1 MKPSAEK
8 EALGIREVT
17 KKALNK
23 RCLYHLALNLVSIQ
37 RFKLGTVIATVDIVK
52 DFGANLRSKSDLI
65 GAFGLHILRLLR
77 MRNTVIFK
85 LFVLIIAIG
94 MISDSQLHAQKKG
107 KKNKGKKAAL
117 DSGQKLELEAMFFE
131 AKRARLRSDNE
142 KAEGLL
148 NDILRFQPENDAAL
162 YELSQIK
169 AEQREFDEAIRLATL
184 STEVASENLFYSH
197 HLYDL
202 YSMSNRYED
211 AVGVLETIIKA
222 QPGNLDNFYELAYI
236 QKMAGQTKEAIKTL
250 DDIEK
255 KTGTEESLTLEKH
268 RLYMQLNDMDGAVSE
283 LEKLIK
289 AYPKESRYYGM
300 LASLHRMTGKNEE
313 ARKVYKQL
321 LDVNE
326 NDPYAQLYMGQDLY
340 ERGEKE
346 KGAELLRKAVTSA
359 QLPIE
364 EKVQILMSVATS
376 SGDEKENQALA
387 NDLAKSLADSYP
399 DDPRALM
406 MYGEILESE
415 GKSAE
420 ALTYYKKALEKNP
433 SDFGMW
439 TRQFV
444 MYHEL
449 GKYQELEDSGKDA
462 LEYFPNQPLIYYFR
476 GIALN
481 QLDEFEK
488 ANKVLKQGILI
499 GSDDSAL
506 LADMHAMV
514 GDNYNSLG
522 KFEKSDSAFDQA
534 LELQPNNAL
543 VMNNYS
549 YYLSL
554 RNEYLDKAEELSRKS
569 NELSPNNVSFQDT
582 YGWIKYKMGAYKDA
596 ADWLKMA
603 MDNGGSTS
611 AVILDHYGDALFQL
625 GKIDEAVENW
635 MKAKELGIDSGV
647 IDQKISE
654 RKLIE

>member
-1 MKPSAEK
+1 MIMIG
-8 EALGIREVT
+8 L
-17 KKALNK
+17 L
-23 RCLYHLALNLVSIQ
+23 
-37 RFKLGTVIATVDIVK
+37 
-52 DFGANLRSKSDLI
+52 SDQ
-65 GAFGLHILRLLR
+65 
-77 MRNTVIFK
+77 
-85 LFVLIIAIG
+85 
-94 MISDSQLHAQKKG
+94 QLHAQKKG
-107 KKNKGKKAAL
+107 KKNKGKQAAL
-117 DSGQKLELEAMFFE
+117 DSGQELELEAMFFE
-131 AKRARLRSDNE
+131 AKRARLKSDNE

-162 YELSQIK
+162 HELSQIK
-169 AEQREFDEAIRLATL
+169 AEQRQFDEAIRLA
-184 STEVASENLFYSH
+184 SKASSVSEGNIFYR
-197 HLYDL
+197 YYEYEL

-211 AVGVLETIIKA
+211 AVNVLQSIIKD
-222 QPGNLDNFYELAYI
+222 QPGNIDNYYELSYI

-250 DDIEK
+250 DEIEK
-255 KTGTEESLTLEKH
+255 RTGTAESITLEKH
-268 RLYMQLNDMDGAVSE
+268 RLYMQLNDMDGAVNE
-283 LEKLIK
+283 LEKLIA

-300 LASLHRMTGKNEE
+300 LASLHRMTGKNEA
-313 ARKVYKQL
+313 ARKVYEQL
-321 LDVNE
+321 LEINE

-359 QLPIE
+359 HLPIE

-376 SGDEKENQALA
+376 SGDEKANQELA
-387 NDLAKSLADSYP
+387 NDLAKSLAQSYP

-415 GKSAE
+415 GKSEE

-433 SDFGMW
+433 SDFSMW
-439 TRQFV
+439 SRQFV

-449 GKYQELEDSGKDA
+449 GKFQELEDSGKEA

-481 QLDEFEK
+481 QLQDFDK

-499 GSDDSAL
+499 GSEDRTL
-506 LADMHAMV
+506 LAEMHAMV

-534 LELQPNNAL
+534 LELQPGNAL

-554 RNEYLDKAEELSRKS
+554 RNEFLEKAEELSRKS

-582 YGWIKYKMGAYKDA
+582 YGWIKYQMGEYEDA
-596 ADWLKMA
+596 ADWLKKA
-603 MDNGGSTS
+603 MDNGGARS

-625 GKIDEAVENW
+625 GKVEEAVESW
-635 MKAKELGIDSGV
+635 MKAKELGIDSEI
-647 IDQKISE
+647 IDRKISE